1 MRGLNGNEAAQP
13 RVFAHDMV
21 PVAIGAIN
29 PRQQGTG
36 ALYDEIYNGL
46 EMTSG
51 GAGHAVNDVITLSA
65 GSGTVAAKVKV
76 LSVEAPNVETKNND
90 LANAITTNQTDFVN
104 GTYTGTVGVTS
115 GYSTSGSGTGLI
127 ITVTVA
133 GNTVTKINVD
143 TTGASFTVGDT
154 ITVTGSGGVLGGT
167 TGNLVITLGTGNIT
181 SFALEFSGTANAPYG
196 AGYALADAL
205 TQAAT
210 DGSGTG
216 FTATVRNIDLPNTHE
231 RGCCLYAG
239 IAIDTGLDLVLES
252 GELYNTTYT
261 ARLKGITAGSFLP
274 VLAKRVVAVTL
285 SSGSYASGDLVAIY

>member
-1 MRGLNGNEAAQP
+1 MRGLNGNTAAQP

-29 PRQQGTG
+29 PRQEGTG
-36 ALYDEIYNGL
+36 ATLNGIANGL

-51 GAGHAVNDVITLSA
+51 GATHEVGDVLTLSA

-76 LSVEAPNVETKNND
+76 LSVD
-90 LANAITTNQTDFVN
+90 
-104 GTYTGTVGVTS
+104 G
-115 GYSTSGSGTGLI
+115 
-127 ITVTVA
+127 
-133 GNTVTKINVD
+133 
-143 TTGASFTVGDT
+143 GAV
-154 ITVTGSGGVLGGT
+154 
-167 TGNLVITLGTGNIT
+167 T

-196 AGYALADAL
+196 AGYVLTDAL

-210 DGSGTG
+210 TGSGTG

-239 IAIDTGLDLVLES
+239 ISIDTGLDLILES

-274 VLAKRVVAVTL
+274 VLAKRVVAVSETA
-285 SSGSYASGDLVAIY
+285 GVYASGDLLAIY

>member
-51 GAGHAVNDVITLSA
+51 GATHAVGDVITLST

-76 LSVEAPNVETKNND
+76 LSVD
-90 LANAITTNQTDFVN
+90 
-104 GTYTGTVGVTS
+104 S
-115 GYSTSGSGTGLI
+115 G
-127 ITVTVA
+127 A
-133 GNTVTKINVD
+133 
-143 TTGASFTVGDT
+143 
-154 ITVTGSGGVLGGT
+154 VTG
-167 TGNLVITLGTGNIT
+167 
-181 SFALEFSGTANAPYG
+181 FALEFSGTANAPYG

-210 DGSGTG
+210 TGSGTG

-285 SSGSYASGDLVAIY
+285 SSGSYASGDLLAIY